1 MSKLVTLSADEN
13 TATVVDAKIGDI
25 FSSILSSNQ
34 AVTGAYGLIQ
44 KASLVAGGMMI
55 NSYRLRGS
63 FNPIVA
69 A

>member
-25 FSSILSSNQ
+25 FSSVLSSNK

-44 KASLVAGGMMI
+44 KAGLVAGGMMI